1 MLNVQTDAISVVTH
15 FFFIPFFCFCSLC
28 LEFKK
33 LFFLSSFCSLL
44 VSFLLDIVF
53 FSIMLSFHFSFPIT
67 LFCLFPLFS
76 LCSFLCFILILFVL
90 FLLFCFLSV
99 LYYIASLAILFL
111 FPFILSIV
119 LFSVSFPFSSLSLC

>member
-1 MLNVQTDAISVVTH
+1 MQTDAISVVTH
-15 FFFIPFFCFCSLC
+15 FFSSLFSVFVHCAWNLKNCFFSVPSVLFC
-28 LEFKK
+28 
-33 LFFLSSFCSLL
+33 
-44 VSFLLDIVF
+44 FLLDIVF